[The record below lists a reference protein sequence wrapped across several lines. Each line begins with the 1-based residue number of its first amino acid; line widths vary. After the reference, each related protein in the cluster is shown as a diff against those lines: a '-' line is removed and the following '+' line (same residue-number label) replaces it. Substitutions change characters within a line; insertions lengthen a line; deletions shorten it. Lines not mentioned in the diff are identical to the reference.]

1 MNDQQSSRSAV
12 RRIALAR
19 AISIAGGA
27 AAFTA
32 LMFAVYERTHHDPLW
47 LAAALILTFGMNGV
61 LGWFAG
67 ALGDRF
73 DRRRVMIVSDLAGA
87 SVFAAAAFVHDP
99 GLLLVCGFLA
109 AVAESPFWSASG
121 AAIPALVDDP
131 KDIEHANSLV
141 AIGVNSGIF
150 LGPAIGGLFIG
161 AVGANAIFGANAV
174 SFVLSAALI
183 WSVRRPFHERVT
195 VEHTDEHRGVWAGI
209 RFIVS
214 DGVLRR
220 ILIASSVMVVFIG
233 LVMVSDLPLVH
244 VFYGR
249 PDEIG
254 RGYGLLI
261 ACWGLGSVAGS
272 FLARRLTERTEIRW
286 LIVTNCGFA
295 VSLIFQGAAPWFVL
309 MLGFVLVNGTCD
321 AVSMVAVR
329 SIHQRRAPDIV
340 RSRVMAAQDAAANLG
355 VAIGYAI
362 AAPIVSAAG
371 PRLAYIGAGV
381 GALGSTALLLR
392 LRHVSTETGVEGAA
406 VMEGEPA

>member
-1 MNDQQSSRSAV
+1 
-12 RRIALAR
+12 
-19 AISIAGGA
+19 
-27 AAFTA
+27 
-32 LMFAVYERTHHDPLW
+32 MFAVYERTHHHPLW
-47 LAAALILTFGMNGV
+47 LAAALNLTFGMNGV
-61 LGWFAG
+61 AGVVAG

-73 DRRRVMIVSDLAGA
+73 DRRRVMIVSDLSGA
-87 SVFAAAAFVHDP
+87 CVFAAAAFVHDP

-141 AIGVNSGIF
+141 AIGVNTGIF
-150 LGPAIGGLFIG
+150 LGPAVGGLLIG

-183 WSVRRPFHERVT
+183 WSVRRPFHERAT
-195 VEHTDEHRGVWAGI
+195 GEHSDEHRGVWAGI
-209 RFIVS
+209 RFIAS

-220 ILIASSVMVVFIG
+220 ILMASGVMVVFIG

-249 PDEIG
+249 PDDIG
-254 RGYGLLI
+254 RGYGILI

-272 FLARRLTERTEIRW
+272 FLGRRLSERNEIRW
-286 LIVTNCGFA
+286 LIVTNGGFGL
-295 VSLIFQGAAPWFVL
+295 SLIFQGASPWFVL
-309 MLGFVLVNGTCD
+309 LLGFVLVNGTCD

-329 SIHQRRAPDIV
+329 SIHQRRAPDVV
-340 RSRVMAAQDAAANLG
+340 RSRVMAAQDAASNLG

-362 AAPIVSAAG
+362 AAPIVSAVG
-371 PRLAYIGAGV
+371 PRLVYIGAGV

-392 LRHVSTETGVEGAA
+392 LRHVAA
-406 VMEGEPA
+406 DAGPARTVAIEGELA

>member
-1 MNDQQSSRSAV
+1 MNDQQSSRSSV
-12 RRIALAR
+12 RRLALAR

-87 SVFAAAAFVHDP
+87 CVYAAAAFVHDP

-121 AAIPALVDDP
+121 AAIPALVDSA

-141 AIGVNSGIF
+141 AIGVNTGIF
-150 LGPAIGGLFIG
+150 LGPAIGGLLLG
-161 AVGANAIFGANAV
+161 AIGANAIFGANAV

-195 VEHTDEHRGVWAGI
+195 TEHTDEHRGVWAGI
-209 RFIVS
+209 RFIAS
-214 DGVLRR
+214 DAVLRR
-220 ILIASSVMVVFIG
+220 ILMASGVMVVFIG

-254 RGYGLLI
+254 RGYGILI

-272 FLARRLTERTEIRW
+272 FLGRRLSERNEIRW
-286 LIVTNCGFA
+286 LIVANCGFGL
-295 VSLIFQGAAPWFVL
+295 SLIFQGASPWFVL
-309 MLGFVLVNGTCD
+309 LLGFVLVNGTCD
-321 AVSMVAVR
+321 AVAVVAVK
-329 SIHQRRAPDIV
+329 SIHQRRAPDVV

-355 VAIGYAI
+355 VALGYAI
-362 AAPIVSAAG
+362 AAPIVSAVG
-371 PRLAYIGAGV
+371 PRLVYIGAGV
-381 GALGSTALLLR
+381 GALGSTALLLK
-392 LRHVSTETGVEGAA
+392 LRRVAAESGAEGTVA
-406 VMEGEPA
+406 MEGELA